1 MLSWADADSLADR
14 EAGSEPESAAAF
26 SQRFFVGGSIVGIV
40 LMFQEIG
47 VDFAEIRE
55 NETNEERKLL
65 M

>member
-1 MLSWADADSLADR
+1 
-14 EAGSEPESAAAF
+14 
-26 SQRFFVGGSIVGIV
+26 
-40 LMFQEIG
+40 MFQEIG